1 MDIGMTKNRAKELG
15 YYLFFGIMVFAKG
28 IGLDSGRKSYYVLSA
43 VACIC
48 IFCKLILTKYNIRQ
62 ILAVGFLCLL
72 AFVAY
77 RNSGRMGILLTVLA
91 IIGIKD
97 MDVKKLF
104 RIGLAIYGCSFAFTV
119 IAAKIGLIYNPMAVH
134 EKGGMELIRWG
145 MGYST
150 GNIFHVSYFM
160 LTVFLCYT
168 WGRKYNFKKMLVLMA
183 GNLAVFFYSLSYT
196 GIAVTAFYL
205 LISLYAAGKENAF
218 EREGCPGECI
228 QEGGA
233 EKCSEGKI
241 SLGGRIL
248 CQLPLPLCLLFS
260 FGGPFLLDYPFMQKL
275 NVLLQARLSFS
286 AYYLKNQPI
295 TLLGTRMKNVP
306 NFWII
311 MDNGYVYFMMTFG
324 LVAFGLFC
332 AGYAIL
338 IARYSKKGRL
348 PELAM
353 IFSFLLYGIMEQFI
367 SNAFM
372 NLSLLFMGE
381 VLFGPQEQGWMSGG
395 RERTLFELF
404 KREED
409 GLEKKKPIPEEKGKV
424 WANRLLKGE
433 DGTGRSASRKRPG
446 EMIGNERGG
455 FRLWLT
461 GLAIGI
467 GVTGLYLALVP
478 KKEYVTARLDTVL
491 YVDAQSV
498 QIGLENEGNTEEG
511 LTEGM
516 EYFREL
522 VTEKDGLERAI
533 IQAGLEN
540 RISAEELA
548 AAMEFS
554 VPAAVSGSGQW
565 DTFRMRLLEL
575 YYDISDEEYGRLL
588 EGILGYAGMSWGEAV
603 SQQESVQGQDSGSQ
617 ENPASLQ
624 ENPASLQESVP
635 EQDSELQG
643 NPASQQMME
652 DGGYTIKG
660 GIYAER
666 VGKSFGEDRIEHISG
681 KDRYFIEKTGSI
693 AALEHYRDGV
703 FWGIAAAAVW
713 FVIYLVNMHFP
724 ILKGAKR

>member
-15 YYLFFGIMVFAKG
+15 YYLFFGIMVLAKG

-119 IAAKIGLIYNPMAVH
+119 IAAKLGLIYNPMAVH

-168 WGRKYNFKKMLVLMA
+168 WGRKYNFKKMLALMA

-205 LISLYAAGKENAF
+205 LISLYAAGKEKAF
-218 EREGCPGECI
+218 EREGRPGECM

-241 SLGGRIL
+241 SMGERIL

-381 VLFGPQEQGWMSGG
+381 VLFGPQEQGGMSGG

-409 GLEKKKPIPEEKGKV
+409 SLGKKKPVPEEKSKV
-424 WANRLLKGE
+424 GANRLLKGE
-433 DGTGRSASRKRPG
+433 DGTERSVSRKRPG

-461 GLAIGI
+461 GLVIGI
-467 GVTGLYLALVP
+467 GVTGLYLALMP
-478 KKEYVTARLDTVL
+478 MKEYVTARLDTVL

-588 EGILGYAGMSWGEAV
+588 EGILGYAGMSWGEAA
-603 SQQESVQGQDSGSQ
+603 SQQESVQGEDSGSQ

-624 ENPASLQESVP
+624 ESVP
-635 EQDSELQG
+635 GQDSELQG

>member
-306 NFWII
+306 NFW
-311 MDNGYVYFMMTFG
+311 
-324 LVAFGLFC
+324 
-332 AGYAIL
+332 
-338 IARYSKKGRL
+338 
-348 PELAM
+348 
-353 IFSFLLYGIMEQFI
+353 
-367 SNAFM
+367 
-372 NLSLLFMGE
+372 
-381 VLFGPQEQGWMSGG
+381 
-395 RERTLFELF
+395 
-404 KREED
+404 
-409 GLEKKKPIPEEKGKV
+409 
-424 WANRLLKGE
+424 
-433 DGTGRSASRKRPG
+433 
-446 EMIGNERGG
+446 
-455 FRLWLT
+455 
-461 GLAIGI
+461 
-467 GVTGLYLALVP
+467 
-478 KKEYVTARLDTVL
+478 
-491 YVDAQSV
+491 
-498 QIGLENEGNTEEG
+498 
-511 LTEGM
+511 
-516 EYFREL
+516 
-522 VTEKDGLERAI
+522 
-533 IQAGLEN
+533 
-540 RISAEELA
+540 
-548 AAMEFS
+548 
-554 VPAAVSGSGQW
+554 
-565 DTFRMRLLEL
+565 
-575 YYDISDEEYGRLL
+575 
-588 EGILGYAGMSWGEAV
+588 
-603 SQQESVQGQDSGSQ
+603 
-617 ENPASLQ
+617 
-624 ENPASLQESVP
+624 
-635 EQDSELQG
+635 
-643 NPASQQMME
+643 
-652 DGGYTIKG
+652 
-660 GIYAER
+660 
-666 VGKSFGEDRIEHISG
+666 H
-681 KDRYFIEKTGSI
+681 
-693 AALEHYRDGV
+693 
-703 FWGIAAAAVW
+703 
-713 FVIYLVNMHFP
+713 
-724 ILKGAKR
+724 

>member
-15 YYLFFGIMVFAKG
+15 YYLFFGIMVLAKG

-119 IAAKIGLIYNPMAVH
+119 IAAKLGLIYNPMAVH

-168 WGRKYNFKKMLVLMA
+168 WGRKYNFKKMLALMA

-205 LISLYAAGKENAF
+205 LISLYAAGKEKAF
-218 EREGCPGECI
+218 EREGRPGECM

-241 SLGGRIL
+241 SMGERIL

-260 FGGPFLLDYPFMQKL
+260 FGGPFLLDYPFMQRL

-381 VLFGPQEQGWMSGG
+381 VLFGPQEQGGMSGG

-409 GLEKKKPIPEEKGKV
+409 SLGKKKPVPEEKSKV
-424 WANRLLKGE
+424 GANRLLKGE
-433 DGTGRSASRKRPG
+433 DGTERSVSRKRPG

-461 GLAIGI
+461 GLVIGI
-467 GVTGLYLALVP
+467 GVTGLYLALMP
-478 KKEYVTARLDTVL
+478 MKEYVTARLDTVL

-498 QIGLENEGNTEEG
+498 QIGLENEGKTEEG

-554 VPAAVSGSGQW
+554 VSAAVSGSGQW

-588 EGILGYAGMSWGEAV
+588 EGILGYAGMSWGEAA
-603 SQQESVQGQDSGSQ
+603 SQQESVQGEDSGSQ

-624 ENPASLQESVP
+624 ESVP
-635 EQDSELQG
+635 GQDSELQG
-643 NPASQQMME
+643 NPTSQQIME

-666 VGKSFGEDRIEHISG
+666 VGKSFGEDRIEHISE

-703 FWGIAAAAVW
+703 FWGIAAVAVW
-713 FVIYLVNMHFP
+713 FVICMVNMHFP

>member
-15 YYLFFGIMVFAKG
+15 YYLFFGIMVLAKG

-119 IAAKIGLIYNPMAVH
+119 IAAKLGLIYNPMAVH

-168 WGRKYNFKKMLVLMA
+168 WGRKYNFKKMLALMA

-205 LISLYAAGKENAF
+205 LISLYAAGKEKAF
-218 EREGCPGECI
+218 EREGRPGECM

-241 SLGGRIL
+241 SMGERIL

-381 VLFGPQEQGWMSGG
+381 VLFGPQEQGGMSGG

-409 GLEKKKPIPEEKGKV
+409 SLGKKKPVPEEKSKV
-424 WANRLLKGE
+424 GANRLLKGE
-433 DGTGRSASRKRPG
+433 DGTERSVSRKRPG

-461 GLAIGI
+461 GLVIGI
-467 GVTGLYLALVP
+467 GVTGLYLALMP
-478 KKEYVTARLDTVL
+478 MKEYVTARLDTVL

-624 ENPASLQESVP
+624 ESVP
-635 EQDSELQG
+635 GQDSELQG

>member
-15 YYLFFGIMVFAKG
+15 YYLFFGIMVLAKG

-119 IAAKIGLIYNPMAVH
+119 IAAKLGLIYNPMAVH

-205 LISLYAAGKENAF
+205 LISLYAAGKEKAF
-218 EREGCPGECI
+218 EREGCQGECI

-381 VLFGPQEQGWMSGG
+381 VLFGPQEQGGMSGG

-409 GLEKKKPIPEEKGKV
+409 SLGKKKPVPEEKSKV
-424 WANRLLKGE
+424 GANRLLKGE
-433 DGTGRSASRKRPG
+433 DGTERSVSRKRPG

-554 VPAAVSGSGQW
+554 IPVAVQGSGQW

-588 EGILGYAGMSWGEAV
+588 EGILGYAGMPWSEAA

-617 ENPASLQ
+617 EDS
-624 ENPASLQESVP
+624 ASLQESVQG
-635 EQDSELQG
+635 QDSELQG
-643 NPASQQMME
+643 NPASQQIME
-652 DGGYTIKG
+652 GGGYTIKG

-666 VGKSFGEDRIEHISG
+666 VGKSFGEDRIEHISE

-703 FWGIAAAAVW
+703 FWGIAAAAAW
-713 FVIYLVNMHFP
+713 FVICMVNMHFP

>member
-1 MDIGMTKNRAKELG
+1 MTKNRAKELG

-119 IAAKIGLIYNPMAVH
+119 IAAKLGLIYNPMAVH

-205 LISLYAAGKENAF
+205 LISLYAAGKEKAF
-218 EREGCPGECI
+218 EREGRPGECM

-241 SLGGRIL
+241 SMGERIL

-338 IARYSKKGRL
+338 IARYSKKGSSRL
-348 PELAM
+348 MP
-353 IFSFLLYGIMEQFI
+353 
-367 SNAFM
+367 
-372 NLSLLFMGE
+372 
-381 VLFGPQEQGWMSGG
+381 
-395 RERTLFELF
+395 
-404 KREED
+404 
-409 GLEKKKPIPEEKGKV
+409 
-424 WANRLLKGE
+424 
-433 DGTGRSASRKRPG
+433 
-446 EMIGNERGG
+446 
-455 FRLWLT
+455 
-461 GLAIGI
+461 
-467 GVTGLYLALVP
+467 
-478 KKEYVTARLDTVL
+478 
-491 YVDAQSV
+491 SV
-498 QIGLENEGNTEEG
+498 SSP
-511 LTEGM
+511 
-516 EYFREL
+516 
-522 VTEKDGLERAI
+522 V
-533 IQAGLEN
+533 
-540 RISAEELA
+540 
-548 AAMEFS
+548 
-554 VPAAVSGSGQW
+554 
-565 DTFRMRLLEL
+565 
-575 YYDISDEEYGRLL
+575 
-588 EGILGYAGMSWGEAV
+588 
-603 SQQESVQGQDSGSQ
+603 
-617 ENPASLQ
+617 
-624 ENPASLQESVP
+624 
-635 EQDSELQG
+635 
-643 NPASQQMME
+643 
-652 DGGYTIKG
+652 
-660 GIYAER
+660 
-666 VGKSFGEDRIEHISG
+666 
-681 KDRYFIEKTGSI
+681 
-693 AALEHYRDGV
+693 
-703 FWGIAAAAVW
+703 
-713 FVIYLVNMHFP
+713 
-724 ILKGAKR
+724 

>member
-1 MDIGMTKNRAKELG
+1 
-15 YYLFFGIMVFAKG
+15 
-28 IGLDSGRKSYYVLSA
+28 
-43 VACIC
+43 
-48 IFCKLILTKYNIRQ
+48 
-62 ILAVGFLCLL
+62 
-72 AFVAY
+72 
-77 RNSGRMGILLTVLA
+77 
-91 IIGIKD
+91 
-97 MDVKKLF
+97 
-104 RIGLAIYGCSFAFTV
+104 
-119 IAAKIGLIYNPMAVH
+119 
-134 EKGGMELIRWG
+134 
-145 MGYST
+145 
-150 GNIFHVSYFM
+150 
-160 LTVFLCYT
+160 
-168 WGRKYNFKKMLVLMA
+168 
-183 GNLAVFFYSLSYT
+183 
-196 GIAVTAFYL
+196 
-205 LISLYAAGKENAF
+205 
-218 EREGCPGECI
+218 
-228 QEGGA
+228 
-233 EKCSEGKI
+233 
-241 SLGGRIL
+241 
-248 CQLPLPLCLLFS
+248 
-260 FGGPFLLDYPFMQKL
+260 MQKL

-446 EMIGNERGG
+446 EMIGNEREG

-603 SQQESVQGQDSGSQ
+603 SQQESVQGEDSGSQ

-624 ENPASLQESVP
+624 ESVP
-635 EQDSELQG
+635 GQDSELQG

-652 DGGYTIKG
+652 DGGYTIKS

-703 FWGIAAAAVW
+703 FWGIAAAAAW

>member
-15 YYLFFGIMVFAKG
+15 YYLFFGIMVLAKG

-119 IAAKIGLIYNPMAVH
+119 IAAKLGLIYNPMAVH

-168 WGRKYNFKKMLVLMA
+168 WGRKYNFKKMLALMA

-205 LISLYAAGKENAF
+205 LISLYAAGKEKAF
-218 EREGCPGECI
+218 EREGRPGECM

-241 SLGGRIL
+241 SMGERIL

-260 FGGPFLLDYPFMQKL
+260 FGGPFLLDYPFMQRL

-381 VLFGPQEQGWMSGG
+381 VLFGPQEQGGMSGG

-409 GLEKKKPIPEEKGKV
+409 SLGKKKPVPEEKSKV
-424 WANRLLKGE
+424 GANRLLKGE
-433 DGTGRSASRKRPG
+433 DGTERSVSRKRPG

-461 GLAIGI
+461 GLVIGI
-467 GVTGLYLALVP
+467 GVTGLYLALMP
-478 KKEYVTARLDTVL
+478 MKEYVTARLDTVL

-554 VPAAVSGSGQW
+554 VPAAVSGSRQW

-588 EGILGYAGMSWGEAV
+588 EGILGYAGMSWGEAA
-603 SQQESVQGQDSGSQ
+603 SQQESVQGEDSGSQ

-624 ENPASLQESVP
+624 ESVP
-635 EQDSELQG
+635 GQDSELQG
-643 NPASQQMME
+643 NPTSQQIME

>member
-15 YYLFFGIMVFAKG
+15 YYLFFGIMVLAKG

-119 IAAKIGLIYNPMAVH
+119 IAAKLGLIYNPMAVH

-168 WGRKYNFKKMLVLMA
+168 WGRKYNFKKMLALMA

-218 EREGCPGECI
+218 EREGCQGECI

-241 SLGGRIL
+241 SMGERIL

-381 VLFGPQEQGWMSGG
+381 VLFGPQEQGGMSGG

-409 GLEKKKPIPEEKGKV
+409 SLGKKKPVPEEKSKV
-424 WANRLLKGE
+424 GANRLLKGE
-433 DGTGRSASRKRPG
+433 DGTERSVSRKRPG

-461 GLAIGI
+461 GLVIGI
-467 GVTGLYLALVP
+467 GVTGLYLALMP
-478 KKEYVTARLDTVL
+478 MKEYVTARLDTVL

-554 VPAAVSGSGQW
+554 VSAAVSGSGQW

-588 EGILGYAGMSWGEAV
+588 EGILGYAGMSWGEAA
-603 SQQESVQGQDSGSQ
+603 SQQESVQGEDSGSQ

-624 ENPASLQESVP
+624 ESVP
-635 EQDSELQG
+635 GQDSELQG
-643 NPASQQMME
+643 NPTSQQIME

-666 VGKSFGEDRIEHISG
+666 VGKSFGEDRIEHISE

-703 FWGIAAAAVW
+703 FWGIAAVAVW
-713 FVIYLVNMHFP
+713 FVICMVNMHFP

>member
-15 YYLFFGIMVFAKG
+15 YYLFFGIMVLAKG

-119 IAAKIGLIYNPMAVH
+119 IAAKLGLIYNPMAVH

-168 WGRKYNFKKMLVLMA
+168 WGRKYNFKKMLALMA

-205 LISLYAAGKENAF
+205 LISLYAAGKEKAF
-218 EREGCPGECI
+218 EREGRPGECM

-241 SLGGRIL
+241 SMGERIL

-381 VLFGPQEQGWMSGG
+381 VLFGPQEQGGMSGG

-409 GLEKKKPIPEEKGKV
+409 SLGKKKPVPEEKSKV
-424 WANRLLKGE
+424 GANRLLKGE
-433 DGTGRSASRKRPG
+433 DGTERSVSRKRPG

-467 GVTGLYLALVP
+467 GVTGLYLALMP
-478 KKEYVTARLDTVL
+478 MKEYVTARLDTVL

-588 EGILGYAGMSWGEAV
+588 EGILGYAGMSWGEAA
-603 SQQESVQGQDSGSQ
+603 SQQESVQGEDSGSQ

-624 ENPASLQESVP
+624 ESVP
-635 EQDSELQG
+635 GQDSELQG
-643 NPASQQMME
+643 NPTSQQIME

-666 VGKSFGEDRIEHISG
+666 VGKSFGEDRIEHISE

-703 FWGIAAAAVW
+703 FWGIAAVAVW
-713 FVIYLVNMHFP
+713 FVICMVNMHFP

>member
-119 IAAKIGLIYNPMAVH
+119 IAAKLGLIYNPMAVH

-205 LISLYAAGKENAF
+205 LISLYAAGKEKAF
-218 EREGCPGECI
+218 EREGRPGECM

-241 SLGGRIL
+241 SMGERIL

-381 VLFGPQEQGWMSGG
+381 VLFGPQEQGGMSGG

-409 GLEKKKPIPEEKGKV
+409 SLGKKKPVPEEKSKV
-424 WANRLLKGE
+424 GANRLLKGE
-433 DGTGRSASRKRPG
+433 DGTERSVSRKRPG

-467 GVTGLYLALVP
+467 GVTGLYLALMP
-478 KKEYVTARLDTVL
+478 MKEYVTARLDTVL

-588 EGILGYAGMSWGEAV
+588 EGILGYAGMSWGEAA
-603 SQQESVQGQDSGSQ
+603 SQQESVQGEDSGSQ

-624 ENPASLQESVP
+624 ESVP
-635 EQDSELQG
+635 GQDSELQG
-643 NPASQQMME
+643 NPTSQQIME

-666 VGKSFGEDRIEHISG
+666 VGKSFGEDRIEHISE

-703 FWGIAAAAVW
+703 FWGIAAVAVW
-713 FVIYLVNMHFP
+713 FVICMVNMHFP